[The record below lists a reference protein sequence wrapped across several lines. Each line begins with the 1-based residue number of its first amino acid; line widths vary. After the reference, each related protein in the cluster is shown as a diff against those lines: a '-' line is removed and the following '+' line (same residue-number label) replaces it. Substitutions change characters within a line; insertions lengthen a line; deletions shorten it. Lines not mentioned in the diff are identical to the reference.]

1 MGTASTDEG
10 CSNLFCETN
19 ILALLIDLLKT
30 HQEDD
35 EIVLQIVYVFLIAL
49 SHGSNIDY
57 IVNKTGTCFLCIFI
71 ASLFCFFFFF
81 VEAPAYLIDLL
92 QDNNKIIRKL
102 CNTCLNIISEYD
114 KTWAERIRIEKF
126 RNHNQQWLTMV
137 DTQQL
142 DSEEEDEDELPP
154 YLNTEYLSTAVV
166 PPLSGIIIMS

>member
-1 MGTASTDEG
+1 M
-10 CSNLFCETN
+10 
-19 ILALLIDLLKT
+19 
-30 HQEDD
+30 
-35 EIVLQIVYVFLIAL
+35 
-49 SHGSNIDY
+49 
-57 IVNKTGTCFLCIFI
+57 
-71 ASLFCFFFFF
+71 
-81 VEAPAYLIDLL
+81 L